1 MRVIFPMGSFEPAYL
16 AGGVIGTIGMFIP
29 HMHAAEGYRL
39 VMTGEGT
46 PETVLVQVLI
56 LLGFA
61 AVFFAIASRRLR
73 FA

>member
-1 MRVIFPMGSFEPAYL
+1 MGGFEPSYM
-16 AGGVIGTIGMFIP
+16 AGGVIGTIGTFIP

-46 PETVLVQVLI
+46 PATILAQVGI

-61 AVFFAIASRRLR
+61 AVFFALASRRLR
-73 FA
+73 FD